1 LGQSL
6 ALASFGQA
14 HNGSTMQDSFDITT
28 LIFIVL
34 AVFVIWRLRSVL
46 GQKTGS
52 EQPPFDP
59 LSRRDAPLRPGNAPV
74 EPDHNVVRLPGANG
88 TRPAA
93 ELPPS
98 ERWKGIAEPG
108 TPTAQALDGI
118 AKAEPG
124 FDAAE
129 FLEGAKAAYE
139 MIVTA
144 YAQGDRKALKD
155 LLSRDV
161 YEGFEGAITERES
174 RGETV
179 ETAFVSIDKAE
190 MVGAEIHGKTAQI
203 VVRFLSKL
211 ITATRDSSGN
221 VVDGSSDMVS
231 DVTDVWTFARALG
244 SRDPNWQLVATE
256 AGQ

>member
-1 LGQSL
+1 
-6 ALASFGQA
+6 
-14 HNGSTMQDSFDITT
+14 MQDSFDITT

-59 LSRRDAPLRPGNAPV
+59 LSRRDAPLRPGNAPA
-74 EPDHNVVRLPGANG
+74 EPDHNVVRLPGAAEV
-88 TRPAA
+88 RPTA
-93 ELPPS
+93 EVAPS

-108 TPTAQALDGI
+108 TPTAAALDGI
-118 AKAEPG
+118 VRLEPA
-124 FDAAE
+124 FNPSE
-129 FLEGAKAAYE
+129 FLEGAKSAYE

-144 YAQGDRKALKD
+144 FAQGDRKTLKD
-155 LLSRDV
+155 LLSREV
-161 YEGFEGAITERES
+161 YEGFERAITERER

-179 ETAFVSIDKAE
+179 ETTFVSIDKAE
-190 MVGAEIHGKTAQI
+190 LAGAELQGKTAQI

-211 ITATRDSSGN
+211 ISATRDASGS
-221 VVDGSSDMVS
+221 VVDGSPETVS
-231 DVTDVWTFARALG
+231 DVTDVWTFARSLG